1 MLSDSE
7 RTRIEA
13 EIARFPSARA
23 ALSEALMIVQEG
35 RGWVSDE
42 ALGDV
47 AQALGL
53 SPSSVEAV
61 ATFYEL
67 VFRHPVG
74 KHIIMVCDSV
84 SCWLR
89 GQESIMGYLS
99 SRLGIEPGQT
109 TKDGLFTLLP
119 AGCLGLCEQAPAMLV
134 DGEPYGD
141 LNPEKTDAILS
152 KLKGGANG

>member
-1 MLSDSE
+1 MLSDIE
-7 RTRIEA
+7 RSKIEA

-47 AQALGL
+47 ARALGL
-53 SPSSVEAV
+53 PPASVEAV

-67 VFRHPVG
+67 VFRRPVG
-74 KHIIMVCDSV
+74 RHVILVCDSV

-89 GQESIMGYLS
+89 GEESIMGHLR

-109 TKDGLFTLLP
+109 TEDGLFTLLP
-119 AGCLGLCEQAPAMLV
+119 AGCLGLCEQAPAMMV
-134 DGEPYGD
+134 DGQPYGN
-141 LNPEKTDAILS
+141 LSPEKADAILA
-152 KLKGGANG
+152 KLEEGSNG